1 VTLAV
6 GSRLGP
12 YEVIAPIG
20 AGGMGEVYRARDP
33 KLGRDVAIKV
43 LPESFSQDADALAR
57 FEREARA
64 VAALSHPNILSIFDF
79 GREDGTVFAV
89 MELLEG
95 ETLRGR
101 IGGGALG
108 QRKAVEIAKQI
119 AHGLAAAHEKG
130 IVHRDLKPENV
141 FVTSDGRVK
150 ILDFG
155 LAKKAIAEEASDA
168 TNTPTA
174 SKHTEP
180 GVVLGTVGY
189 MSPEQVKGKPAD
201 HRSDI
206 FSFGAILHEMLSG
219 TRAFQRDSAAET
231 MSAILREDPPDLSA
245 TNKNVSPSLQRI
257 VRHCLE
263 KNPEE
268 RFYSA
273 RDVAFDLDSLSES
286 SSAQPALASAASR
299 RAVLVRA
306 AVALALVAAA
316 AAGYAI
322 RARRASPPLPS
333 FHQLTFRRGTV
344 GNARFGSDGKSV
356 LYGAAW
362 DGGTQEIFLGR
373 SDGPD
378 SRPLGIADAGVLA
391 ASSAGELAVSLR
403 SRPSAAFTNAG
414 TLARMAAAGGGAPR
428 EVLDGVEFADFAP
441 DGKELAVVREVS
453 GRRRLEYPIGKVLY
467 ETSGWIGW
475 PRISPR
481 GDRIAFLD
489 HPVVGD
495 DAGRAA
501 IVDLLG
507 KKTVLTPLFAT
518 AAGLGWS
525 PDGSEVWF
533 TAAVVGGNR
542 SLRSVTP
549 SGRMRDLYKGTGV
562 LTLTD
567 VSRDGRVILRHDV
580 QRVGIIAVSGGK
592 ERDLSWFDWSLLVE
606 LSPNGRS
613 VLFSESGEGGGE
625 GYSVCLRTMDGAPAV
640 RLGEGQGESVS
651 PDGKRVL
658 VILHPTAEP
667 QLVVYPTGAGEGKT
681 FSFGKL
687 RARSAEWLPD
697 GRRFLMLA
705 YEPGQHARAYLVDAE
720 KGYPRALSPEL
731 IGAARIADTRHFL
744 GRLPDGAY
752 RLFSFEGGDGEHVSG
767 LGAADAVI
775 GPTEREGWIY
785 VRRGTLLPAR
795 VVRLELATG
804 REESW
809 RDLVPAD
816 ATGVTR
822 LPVIRIAPDGKSYAY
837 SYGRVLSDLYVVDGV
852 R

>member
-1 VTLAV
+1 MTLSQ
-6 GSRLGP
+6 GSRLGA
-12 YEVIAPIG
+12 YEISAQIG

-43 LPESFSQDADALAR
+43 LPESFSQDADALLR

-79 GREDGTVFAV
+79 GKQNGTAFAV

-101 IGGGALG
+101 LGGGALG
-108 QRKAVEIAKQI
+108 QRKCVEIARQI
-119 AHGLAAAHEKG
+119 AQGLAAAHEKG

-155 LAKKAIAEEASDA
+155 LAKKTIAEAASDA

-219 TRAFQRDSAAET
+219 TRAFQRDSAVET

-273 RDVAFDLDSLSES
+273 RDVAFDLDAVSES
-286 SSAQPALASAASR
+286 SSAQPALSGAPR
-299 RAVLVRA
+299 RAVLARA
-306 AVALALVAAA
+306 ATALALLAAA

-322 RARRASPPLPS
+322 RARRAPPPLPS
-333 FHQLTFRRGTV
+333 LHQLTFRRGTV

-362 DGGTQEIFLGR
+362 DGGGGEIFQGR

-378 SRPLGIADAGVLA
+378 ARPFGIADAEVLA

-403 SRPSAAFTNAG
+403 PRASAAFTNAG
-414 TLARMAAAGGGAPR
+414 TLARIAAAGGGAPR

-467 ETSGWIGW
+467 ETNGWIGW
-475 PRISPR
+475 PRVSPR
-481 GDRIAFLD
+481 GDRIAFFD
-489 HPVVGD
+489 HPIVGD
-495 DAGRAA
+495 DAGRMA
-501 IVDLLG
+501 IVDLSG
-507 KKTVLTPLFAT
+507 KKAVLTPLFAT

-525 PDGSEVWF
+525 PDGSEIWF
-533 TAAVVGGNR
+533 TAADVGGNR

-549 SGRMRDLYKGTGV
+549 SGRIRDLYKGTGV

-567 VSRDGRVILRHDV
+567 VSRDGRVLLRHDV
-580 QRVGIIAVSGGK
+580 QRVGLVAVSGGK

-606 LSPNGRS
+606 LSADGRS

-625 GYSVCLRTMDGAPAV
+625 GYSVCLRTTDGAPAV
-640 RLGEGQGESVS
+640 RLGEGQGESIS
-651 PDGKRVL
+651 PDGRRVL
-658 VILHPTAEP
+658 TIVHPTGEP
-667 QLVVYPTGAGEGKT
+667 RLVVYPTGAGEGKT
-681 FSFGKL
+681 FSFGTL
-687 RARSAEWLPD
+687 RPRSAAWLPD
-697 GRRFLMLA
+697 GRRFLLLA
-705 YEPGQHARAYLVDAE
+705 NESGQHARAYLVDAE
-720 KGYPRALSPEL
+720 KGDPKPLGPEL
-731 IGAARIADTRHFL
+731 LGGALIADARHFL
-744 GRLPDGAY
+744 CRLPDRSY
-752 RLFSFEGGDGEHVSG
+752 RLFSFEGGEGAPVSG
-767 LGAADAVI
+767 LGARDAVI
-775 GPTEREGWIY
+775 DPTERAGWVY
-785 VRRGTLLPAR
+785 ARRGVQLPAHI
-795 VVRLELATG
+795 VRLELATG
-804 REESW
+804 REEPW
-809 RDLVPAD
+809 KDVMPAD
-816 ATGVTR
+816 ATGVSR
-822 LPVIRIAPDGKSYAY
+822 IPIIRIAPDGKSYAY
-837 SYGRVLSDLYVVDGV
+837 SYGRILSDLYVVEGL